1 MAPRSTID
9 SYDWDN
15 DYAEMTA
22 TGAATAADLTGVSL
36 SNHSYGYG
44 ANSDDMGRYENEA
57 QTVDALVWAMPYYL
71 RFGPQAMSKTPSP
84 HSAATSPSPS
94 IPLQKHSHYRSRE

>member
-44 ANSDDMGRYENEA
+44 ANSDDMGRYEKEA

-71 RFGPQAMSKTPSP
+71 PLWAAGNEQDSSP

-94 IPLQKHSHYRSRE
+94 IPLQKTFSLSEP